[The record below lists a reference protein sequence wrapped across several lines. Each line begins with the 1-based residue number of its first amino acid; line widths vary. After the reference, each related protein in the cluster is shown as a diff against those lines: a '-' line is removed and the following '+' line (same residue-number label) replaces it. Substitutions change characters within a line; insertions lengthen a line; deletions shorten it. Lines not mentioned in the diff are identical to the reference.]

1 MAQRNRLSRPCA
13 RVASERPAEMA
24 PIIGRIL
31 EKLFPAPPEGRIP
44 WDMEVDLARHEQD
57 PLRARTL
64 LYFCLLLVLAVI
76 IWAAYAPI
84 EEVTRGQGRV
94 IPSRQVQV
102 IQAVDGG
109 VVSEILV
116 AEGDVVE
123 PGQTLLRIDPTR
135 FVSELRQSRA
145 QLMALEAK
153 AERLKALSEN
163 REFKP
168 SEKLQKAVPD
178 IVAREKVLHA
188 SSLSERQAQT
198 SIARQQLAQ
207 RKKELKEARANR
219 DQLEGRINLLRQELD
234 VTRPLVSSGAVSEVE
249 VLRLERDLL
258 TTEGERDQV
267 NAQIERIESAISEAE
282 DKVREVE
289 LSFNNRIRRDLAE
302 TLGKIEELNE
312 AQAGLA
318 DRVKRTDVVSPVKGT
333 IKRLLVNTV
342 GGFVRGGDDVIEI
355 VPLDDSLIIEARI
368 HPKDIGFLR
377 PGQKATVRF
386 SAYDFAI
393 YGSLEGRVEQ
403 IGADSVIDERGNAYY
418 IARVRTL
425 KPNLGEGLPIIPGMM
440 ATVDIITGE
449 KTVLTYLLKPIL
461 RAKMTAMRER

>member
-1 MAQRNRLSRPCA
+1 MASGL
-13 RVASERPAEMA
+13 
-24 PIIGRIL
+24 GKIL

-44 WDMEVDLARHEQD
+44 WELEVDLARHEQE

-64 LYFCLLLVLAVI
+64 LYLCLLVVLALVV
-76 IWAAYAPI
+76 WAAYAPI

-102 IQAVDGG
+102 IQAIDGG

-116 AEGDVVE
+116 AEGDTVTA
-123 PGQTLLRIDPTR
+123 GQTLLRIDPTR
-135 FVSELRQSRA
+135 FISELRQNRA
-145 QLMALEAK
+145 QLYALQAK
-153 AERLKALSEN
+153 AERLKALSEGRPFN
-163 REFKP
+163 P
-168 SEKLQKAVPD
+168 SKELVKDIPD
-178 IVAREKVLHA
+178 IVRREKTLYE
-188 SSLSERQAQT
+188 SSLSERQAQS

-207 RKKELKEARANR
+207 RQKELKEAIANR
-219 DQLEGRINLLRQELD
+219 DQLQGRIELLKKELN

-258 TTEGERDQV
+258 ATEGERDQV
-267 NAQIERIESAISEAE
+267 KAQIERIESAISEARNKIE
-282 DKVREVE
+282 EVE
-289 LSFNNRIRRDLAE
+289 LSFDNRIRRDLAD
-302 TLGKIEELNE
+302 TMAKITELQE
-312 AQAGLA
+312 ALTGLS
-318 DRVKRTDVVSPVKGT
+318 DRVKKTDITSPVRGT

-342 GGFVRGGDDVIEI
+342 GGFVRSGDDVVEI
-355 VPLDDSLIIEARI
+355 VPLDDSLVIEARI

-393 YGSLEGRVEQ
+393 YGSLEGTVEQ

-418 IARVRTL
+418 IARVRTN
-425 KPNLGEGLPIIPGMM
+425 KSSLGEGLPIIPGMM